1 MQFHPFELERFLS
14 EYEQTVEYN
23 FTESGVH
30 PVTLGK
36 LLAMA
41 GDDAGALLETPL
53 NYPHVNGTPLLR
65 QRIAARYPGA
75 DEENVLVT
83 VGASEA
89 NLLAATT
96 LLQPGD
102 EIVTTRPTYLQFG
115 GIARNMGVT
124 VRTVDLLEAEGW
136 ALDLDGLKRVVTAR
150 TKVLAVVNPNNPT
163 GHIFTPAEMDAV
175 VDAARRANAWLLAD
189 EVYAGAEREQAEE
202 TPTFYG
208 RYEKLIALNSLSKA
222 YGLPGLRIGWMVGPA
237 ETIQALWRRHEY
249 AAVSAS
255 MLGNKLAELALSPAV
270 RPQLIARTR
279 GLIRDGYDVLTEHLA
294 RHPGVFSLVAPQA
307 SALSFVHYHLPMG
320 STEFAKALRASKS
333 VLMVPGDAF
342 GLDDHLRIQSALPLD
357 YLEAGLTRFD
367 EFIADI
373 GGHHD

>member
-30 PVTLGK
+30 PVTLGE

-65 QRIAARYPGA
+65 QQIAARYPGA

-124 VRTVDLLEAEGW
+124 VRTVDLLEEEGW
-136 ALDLDGLKRVVTAR
+136 ALDLEGLERLVTER

-175 VDAARRANAWLLAD
+175 VDAARRADAWLLAD
-189 EVYAGAEREQAEE
+189 EVYAGAERAQTEE

-208 RYEKLIALNSLSKA
+208 RYDKLIALNSLSKA

-255 MLGNKLAELALSPAV
+255 MLGNRLAEIALSPAV

-279 GLIRDGYDVLTEHLA
+279 GLIRDGYDVLTERLA
-294 RHPGVFSLVAPQA
+294 EHPDVFSVVAPQA
-307 SALSFVHYHLPMG
+307 SALSFVRDALPMG
-320 STEFAKALRASKS
+320 STELAARLRQSKG
-333 VLMVPGDAF
+333 VLVVPGDAF
-342 GLDDHLRIQSALPLD
+342 GLDKHLRIQSALPVD
-357 YLEAGLTRFD
+357 YLQRGFRLLSQFVGELR
-367 EFIADI
+367 
-373 GGHHD
+373 